1 MKYYL
6 INRNLED
13 SEGYSIY
20 YTTLV
25 VAENREEAIKQ
36 FLLHYPYA
44 SHYSLENFEEDWSI
58 YQCNTIVDGKYVRDR
73 EWETETFK
81 EDKWT
86 K

>member
-6 INRNLED
+6 INRNSKESKAL
-13 SEGYSIY
+13 SIY

-44 SHYSLENFEEDWSI
+44 SHYSFFEENWSI
-58 YQCNTIVDGKYVRDR
+58 YQCDTIVDGKYVTDR
-73 EWETETFK
+73 EWKTETLK
-81 EDKWT
+81 EDK
-86 K
+86 